1 MKNIDNIELIIEGI
15 RQGRYSLFLGAG
27 VSRDSYDSKGNRLSD
42 GDKFRRQLCSINNL
56 PESTPLAQAAQLLS
70 DEDKDNYI
78 TKVFSNT
85 IPGKT
90 YDNFCDFIWKNI
102 YTLNV
107 DDCIENS
114 YRKCQSCK
122 QKVFSKNY
130 KDVYEQNENLGH
142 VQIVHLHGFSREPEK
157 GYVFN
162 LNEYIN
168 NIREQNSWYKVFANS
183 FASSPYIVSG
193 ISFNEPDFIFYV
205 NQRNNII
212 RDGFCPSILI
222 EPNPNKLTQKLCEK
236 HGLQLIE
243 MTFGEF
249 LAIIKQSL
257 PEPPDVFALSI
268 EKNKSLLEI
277 KNLTKDNIV
286 AFYKDFTE
294 IKKTDGLNNGADSL
308 KFALGAEPAIVDI
321 ENHADIHREVTT
333 SIYKRIKK
341 ELQNYGKSFVLLTGK
356 FYSGKTTSILSAI
369 YQLSLEKY
377 PVFRLKSVNG
387 FNVINTIECLNSLDK
402 KSIVFIDNLSD
413 YIEQVEVLFKKLKN
427 VILIGAERNYRK
439 THIENVLSSEYIEL
453 NSDKLNLSEIKDLF
467 NKYRLKGINTQK
479 DAISNPDKFIKKYS
493 KQTIG
498 EYACLLVN
506 NFKPIEDS
514 IPQLYNELTDYD
526 KEIYVAVVL
535 AYHSYRVGIHY
546 EVLESMLPRNYN
558 LWNYFK
564 KNYPLKL
571 IFNNFNDEEEKNYII
586 PENKVLA
593 DCTFQYLLNND
604 IATLQRVYK
613 ELLNSLSYYVNRITL
628 KQHTAEARLAGRLFD
643 IDNMLERLF
652 KDNPAKVLE
661 EVQEKWEWN
670 SRYWEQRALATYNKD
685 IDKALLHAEQAVAIE
700 LHPNTLT
707 TLAKI
712 QFKIMENTQN
722 NEFVEKFKIACDT
735 ALQAMNLEITR
746 TYITIHPF
754 IVLKNGI
761 DSFLHRRKVSEIDN
775 SLRENIKIAL
785 TSYITTRHF
794 PYIEKQRIESLIEEF
809 SK

>member
-1 MKNIDNIELIIEGI
+1 M
-15 RQGRYSLFLGAG
+15 
-27 VSRDSYDSKGNRLSD
+27 
-42 GDKFRRQLCSINNL
+42 
-56 PESTPLAQAAQLLS
+56 
-70 DEDKDNYI
+70 
-78 TKVFSNT
+78 
-85 IPGKT
+85 
-90 YDNFCDFIWKNI
+90 
-102 YTLNV
+102 
-107 DDCIENS
+107 
-114 YRKCQSCK
+114 
-122 QKVFSKNY
+122 
-130 KDVYEQNENLGH
+130 
-142 VQIVHLHGFSREPEK
+142 
-157 GYVFN
+157 
-162 LNEYIN
+162 
-168 NIREQNSWYKVFANS
+168 
-183 FASSPYIVSG
+183 
-193 ISFNEPDFIFYV
+193 
-205 NQRNNII
+205 
-212 RDGFCPSILI
+212 
-222 EPNPNKLTQKLCEK
+222 
-236 HGLQLIE
+236 
-243 MTFGEF
+243 
-249 LAIIKQSL
+249 
-257 PEPPDVFALSI
+257 
-268 EKNKSLLEI
+268 
-277 KNLTKDNIV
+277 
-286 AFYKDFTE
+286 
-294 IKKTDGLNNGADSL
+294 
-308 KFALGAEPAIVDI
+308 
-321 ENHADIHREVTT
+321 
-333 SIYKRIKK
+333 
-341 ELQNYGKSFVLLTGK
+341 
-356 FYSGKTTSILSAI
+356 
-369 YQLSLEKY
+369 
-377 PVFRLKSVNG
+377 
-387 FNVINTIECLNSLDK
+387 
-402 KSIVFIDNLSD
+402 
-413 YIEQVEVLFKKLKN
+413 
-427 VILIGAERNYRK
+427 
-439 THIENVLSSEYIEL
+439 
-453 NSDKLNLSEIKDLF
+453 F

-722 NEFVEKFKIACDT
+722 NEFVEKFKTACNT

-754 IVLKNGI
+754 IVLKKGI